1 MNDLRIIPTNSGAV
15 TFDVYGKSQDTGLLL
30 LQRLYILLLASNDN
44 AYRSSNGYTLLDFL
58 EGGNIPD
65 DSTMESILTICCAD
79 AVNKLDVEDRN
90 NVTSFSA
97 TSTNGVIQCSLV
109 LADGTTVKGLLNE

>member
-1 MNDLRIIPTNSGAV
+1 
-15 TFDVYGKSQDTGLLL
+15 
-30 LQRLYILLLASNDN
+30 
-44 AYRSSNGYTLLDFL
+44 
-58 EGGNIPD
+58 
-65 DSTMESILTICCAD
+65 MESILTICCAD

-97 TSTNGVIQCSLV
+97 TSTNGVIQCNLV